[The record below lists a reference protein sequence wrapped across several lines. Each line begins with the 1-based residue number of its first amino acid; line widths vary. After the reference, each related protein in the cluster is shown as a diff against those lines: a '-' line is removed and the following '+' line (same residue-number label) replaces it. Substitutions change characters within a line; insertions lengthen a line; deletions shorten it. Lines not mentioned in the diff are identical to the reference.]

1 MKKVM
6 ISPSKYV
13 QGENEL
19 CNLGEYV
26 KAFGNKAL
34 LISSKDDQGRVQ
46 SLLDEAKQRTP
57 FELLSGGFNLEC
69 SWAEVKRLK
78 AVVEAEG
85 VDVVIGLGGGKSLDT
100 AKACA
105 HLTKKPV
112 IIVPTIASTDAPC
125 SALAVIYTEHGEFE
139 EYFFFP
145 QNPNLV
151 LVDTGVIA
159 RAPVRFLVAGMGDA
173 LSTWIEA
180 RACAKSFAQNASH
193 GNSTMAAN
201 AIAKLCYETLFEDSL
216 KAKAACEANVV
227 TMALENVI
235 EANILLSGLGFESSG
250 LAACHSIHNGL
261 TVLEE
266 THKFFHGEKVAFGAI
281 VQLVLENAPQEELER
296 TIKYCQSVGLPTC
309 FADLGVTEVTPEK
322 VMKVAIGATAEGET
336 IHNMPFPVTAE
347 MVCGA
352 IFAADKLG
360 AHA

>member
-13 QGENEL
+13 QGEGVL

-26 KAFGNKAL
+26 KAFGAKAL
-34 LISSKDDQGRVQ
+34 LIASKEDQARVQ
-46 SLLDEAKQRTP
+46 PLLDEAQSKAS
-57 FELLSGGFNLEC
+57 FALDAGGFNLEC
-69 SWAEVKRLK
+69 SWAEVNRLK
-78 AVVEAEG
+78 LVADEKG
-85 VDVVIGLGGGKSLDT
+85 SDVIIGLGGGKSLDT

-105 HLTKKPV
+105 YLTKKPV

>member
-1 MKKVM
+1 M
-6 ISPSKYV
+6 
-13 QGENEL
+13 
-19 CNLGEYV
+19 
-26 KAFGNKAL
+26 
-34 LISSKDDQGRVQ
+34 
-46 SLLDEAKQRTP
+46 
-57 FELLSGGFNLEC
+57 
-69 SWAEVKRLK
+69 
-78 AVVEAEG
+78 
-85 VDVVIGLGGGKSLDT
+85 
-100 AKACA
+100 
-105 HLTKKPV
+105 
-112 IIVPTIASTDAPC
+112 
-125 SALAVIYTEHGEFE
+125 
-139 EYFFFP
+139 
-145 QNPNLV
+145 

-296 TIKYCQSVGLPTC
+296 TIKYCQSVGLTTC
-309 FADLGVTEVTPEK
+309 YADLGVTEVTPEK

>member
-46 SLLDEAKQRTP
+46 SLLDEAKQRSP

-78 AVVEAEG
+78 AVVEVEG
-85 VDVVIGLGGGKSLDT
+85 CDVVIGLGGGKSLDT

-105 HLTKKPV
+105 YLTKKPV

-139 EYFFFP
+139 YSFFP

-151 LVDTGVIA
+151 PVDTGAIA
-159 RAPVRFLVAGMGDA
+159 RAPARFLVAGMGDA